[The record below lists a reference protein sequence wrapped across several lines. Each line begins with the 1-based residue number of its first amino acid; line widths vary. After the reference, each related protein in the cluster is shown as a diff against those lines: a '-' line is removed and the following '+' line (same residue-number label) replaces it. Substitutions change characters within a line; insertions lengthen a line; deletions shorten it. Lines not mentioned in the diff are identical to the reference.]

1 MHVRIKSSLKSVSE
15 KCKHE
20 KRFQLKPLTAG
31 GMSGDSHC
39 VKVFAL
45 LPLRQIALLTIYGEQ
60 SLGRKKY

>member
-45 LPLRQIALLTIYGEQ
+45 LPLRQLLC
-60 SLGRKKY
+60 